1 MFVVLI
7 TYVKPMT
14 EIEATTA
21 EHRAWVDQQVAEN
34 VIIAGGPKVPRT
46 GGVLIFSG
54 ARSKADVEAILQ
66 NDPFQKGGLADY
78 EVIEFVA
85 GKHNAALAAFL

>member
-14 EIEATTA
+14 EIEAATA
-21 EHRAWVDQQVAEN
+21 EHRAWVDQQVAEG

-46 GGVLIFSG
+46 GGVLIISG
-54 ARSKADVEAILQ
+54 GRSAADVEALLQ
-66 NDPFQKGGLADY
+66 DDPFKKGGLADY
-78 EVIEFVA
+78 QVIEFVA
-85 GKHNAALAAFL
+85 GKHNPALAAFL

>member
-7 TYVKPMT
+7 TYVKPIA
-14 EIEATTA
+14 EIEAATI
-21 EHRAWVDQQVAEN
+21 EHRAWVDQKVAEG

-54 ARSKADVEAILQ
+54 GRSKGDVEALLQ
-66 NDPFQKGGLADY
+66 DDPFLKGGMAEY

-85 GKHNAALAAFL
+85 GKHNPALAAFL

>member
-7 TYVKPMT
+7 TYVKPMA
-14 EIEATTA
+14 EIEAATA
-21 EHRAWVDQQVAEN
+21 EHRAWVDQQVAEG
-34 VIIAGGPKVPRT
+34 VIIAGGPKAPRT
-46 GGVLIFSG
+46 GGVLIISG
-54 ARSKADVEAILQ
+54 GRAKADVEALLQ